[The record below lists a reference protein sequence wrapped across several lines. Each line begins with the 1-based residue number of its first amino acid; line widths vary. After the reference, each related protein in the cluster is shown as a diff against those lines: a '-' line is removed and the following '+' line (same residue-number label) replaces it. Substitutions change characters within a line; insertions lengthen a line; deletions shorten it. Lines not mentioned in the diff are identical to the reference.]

1 MLRYA
6 EELEGQE
13 LRMFGRILVA
23 MDGLNT
29 GRAGLSFAAQMT
41 DRYKTCVWA
50 FDVPPTVRRHR
61 MMQEIAREAER
72 VGAEVIVLGLERR
85 RISRRLPSG
94 TLSEQLGHMSG
105 LPVMVPPRSADGA
118 TVMAPPGPKGWA
130 RV

>member
-1 MLRYA
+1 
-6 EELEGQE
+6 
-13 LRMFGRILVA
+13 MFGRILVA